1 MRIRF
6 GFVPCLHSERQAGT
20 IRHYSEVGFS
30 MPLLSFLSL
39 LPVLGFVYTICF
51 VVREE
56 RAKVL
61 GGAALPAISFLDSTV
76 KQGPFL
82 GKRQIKW
89 ISMREFKALSGRSEN
104 LILIALRRKTEAKPI
119 PFPESH
125 ILYIEPDR
133 LIDLLQW
140 LPPSCGAIIYGTSSC
155 LSSIACVVRYLAG
168 SAPIYIVC
176 ETTSH
181 SDGPL

>member
-1 MRIRF
+1 
-6 GFVPCLHSERQAGT
+6 
-20 IRHYSEVGFS
+20 
-30 MPLLSFLSL
+30 MPLLSFLSV
-39 LPVLGFVYTICF
+39 LPVLGFIYTICF

-56 RAKVL
+56 RSKMSD
-61 GGAALPAISFLDSTV
+61 GALSHGVSLLDSSV
-76 KQGPFL
+76 RRDPFL

-89 ISMREFKALSGRSEN
+89 VSMREFKTLSGRSEN
-104 LILIALRRKTEAKPI
+104 LILIALTRKTEAKPI

-140 LPPSCGAIIYGTSSC
+140 LPPSCGAILYGPSSC
-155 LSSIACVVRYLAG
+155 LSSIVCVIRNLAG

-176 ETTSH
+176 ETTFH
-181 SDGPL
+181 SGGPL